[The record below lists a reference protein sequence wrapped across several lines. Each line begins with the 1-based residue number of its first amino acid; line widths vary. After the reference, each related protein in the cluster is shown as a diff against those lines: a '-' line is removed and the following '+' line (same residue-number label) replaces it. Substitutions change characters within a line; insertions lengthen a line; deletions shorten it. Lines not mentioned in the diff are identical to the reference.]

1 MSTTW
6 ERRVN
11 GKWVLDLNKA
21 REKFASNAS
30 VTDGVLR
37 WKSNGSVPPQDCL
50 DAFVEAG
57 LGSKFD
63 MEATSQTRRKE
74 EDASLADYRRRMANH
89 VPSEEELFEMRAAF
103 GPGAMVV
110 NVITG
115 KETKL

>member
-6 ERRVN
+6 ERRVD
-11 GKWVLDLNKA
+11 GKWVLDHDQV
-21 REKFASNAS
+21 REGFKRAE
-30 VTDGVLR
+30 VVEGVLR

-63 MEATSQTRRKE
+63 MKVTSQTRRKE

-89 VPSEEELFEMRAAF
+89 VPSDEEMFEMRAAF
-103 GPGAMVV
+103 GPGTTVV
-110 NVITG
+110 NVLTG